1 MSLQLFGHPFS
12 SYTMKA
18 LIALYENETP
28 FDFRILDP
36 DHPENTAELARRW
49 PVAKFPLLVDGG
61 TTVFETSA
69 IIEHLAVFHPGPVPL
84 IPADAKAAV
93 PVRML
98 DRVFDSHVMT
108 PMQTIVFDACR
119 PEEARD
125 RYVVEQARTALD
137 TIYAWLDQA
146 LADRPWAAGDAFTL
160 ADAAAA
166 PALFYADWVQPIG
179 EDRMTLKAYRARLLA
194 RASFARCVDD
204 ARPYRPL
211 FPLGAPERD

>member
-36 DHPENTAELARRW
+36 DHPENGAELARRW
-49 PVAKFPLLVDGG
+49 PVARFPLLVDGG

-69 IIEHLAVFHPGPVPL
+69 IIEYLAAFHPGPVPL

-98 DRVFDSHVMT
+98 DRVFDSHVMA
-108 PMQTIVFDACR
+108 PMQAIVFNARR

-125 RYVVEQARTALD
+125 PYGVTQARTALD
-137 TIYAWLDQA
+137 TIYDWLDHA
-146 LADRPWAAGDAFTL
+146 LAGRQWAAGDSFHPGRRGRRACAVL
-160 ADAAAA
+160 RRLG
-166 PALFYADWVQPIG
+166 PP
-179 EDRMTLKAYRARLLA
+179 DRRGSHHA
-194 RASFARCVDD
+194 
-204 ARPYRPL
+204 
-211 FPLGAPERD
+211 